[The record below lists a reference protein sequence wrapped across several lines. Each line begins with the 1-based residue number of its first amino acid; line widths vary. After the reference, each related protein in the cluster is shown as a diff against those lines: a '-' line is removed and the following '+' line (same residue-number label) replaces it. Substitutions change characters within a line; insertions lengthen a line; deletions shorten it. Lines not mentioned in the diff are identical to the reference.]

1 MTGSEI
7 LPAKVLL
14 IKELLPLDTYGL
26 QPDLPCK
33 NTRKRPVL
41 MPHGGISIALPR
53 FEGQNSRQIWLYALC
68 IKREQLCFVYIWHFV
83 GVAGTTVFAPRGSRR
98 TCAEARSVSV
108 RTLWPASC
116 VTCRA
121 PGKSEAKTKHARR
134 PASHARRSVRWLRAV
149 LSHVVARVSLTR
161 QTGPVGPTAR

>member
-1 MTGSEI
+1 
-7 LPAKVLL
+7 
-14 IKELLPLDTYGL
+14 
-26 QPDLPCK
+26 
-33 NTRKRPVL
+33 
-41 MPHGGISIALPR
+41 MPHGGISIASPR

-83 GVAGTTVFAPRGSRR
+83 GVAGTTVFAPCGSPTGMTMPCLSRLTWEA
-98 TCAEARSVSV
+98 TCAEARSASV
-108 RTLWPASC
+108 RTLWPAPC

-121 PGKSEAKTKHARR
+121 PGKSEAKTKHALR
-134 PASHARRSVRWLRAV
+134 PASHARRSVRWLRAI